1 MSWAAKSMVCGKMWV
16 RVAHRFLIA
25 LSVRPGNILTISDQR
40 VPYKWTASTI
50 ARSSAGVH
58 PVLDTCRSR
67 RQSGKG
73 ETWRI
78 GWAKIRT
85 PLGTG
90 GCASVHGTAFRSAPR
105 SHSRPPTISPERT
118 RWA

>member
-1 MSWAAKSMVCGKMWV
+1 MSWAARSMVCGKMWV

-85 PLGTG
+85 SGDRWLCQRSRHCFPL
-90 GCASVHGTAFRSAPR
+90 
-105 SHSRPPTISPERT
+105 RPSIALPTT
-118 RWA
+118 DHFT